1 MEVDDIKLKLR
12 QIFSFYT
19 SFGDRLNI
27 EHLKSS
33 KFKWLML
40 DTQISK
46 FINQKELDIL
56 YFSETLNKQN
66 MSFEMFLNTLT
77 KIASMMFKTEES

>member
-1 MEVDDIKLKLR
+1 
-12 QIFSFYT
+12 
-19 SFGDRLNI
+19 
-27 EHLKSS
+27 
-33 KFKWLML
+33 ML